1 MVKAQHN
8 SLSTLTK
15 EWFSDS
21 LWKLKQGSLKK
32 RKLNFSVIVVIK
44 RKQSSFVFIILH
56 RD

>member
-44 RKQSSFVFIILH
+44 RKKSSFVFIIFH